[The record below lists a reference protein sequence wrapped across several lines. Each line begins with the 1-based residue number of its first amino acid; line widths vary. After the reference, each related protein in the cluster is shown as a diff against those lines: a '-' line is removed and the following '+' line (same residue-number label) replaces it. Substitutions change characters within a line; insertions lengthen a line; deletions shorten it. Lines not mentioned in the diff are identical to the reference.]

1 VERDLSPKAL
11 EDGLH
16 SRHKTQS
23 PPHSLVLYGLG
34 GSSKSQLALRYVE
47 THKRRYSH
55 VFWINAANKEA
66 AFDSFRA
73 ILADLHLPEIIGES
87 ALVRDTLKWFQQA
100 SGREAEWLVVI
111 DNADDLS

>member
-1 VERDLSPKAL
+1 M
-11 EDGLH
+11 
-16 SRHKTQS
+16 
-23 PPHSLVLYGLG
+23 
-34 GSSKSQLALRYVE
+34 
-47 THKRRYSH
+47 
-55 VFWINAANKEA
+55 FWINAANKEA

-87 ALVRDTLKWFQQA
+87 ALSPGGRLIDTKLVRDTLKWFQQA